1 MNLQNIKK
9 AKGEK
14 GFTIV
19 ELLIVIVVIGIL
31 AAIVIVAYIGV
42 TNNAR
47 NSKYKSDAGSI
58 QKVAEVYYTD
68 EGEYPDTPGEFSA
81 GSNTTKLPGGIT
93 VTVIASNGTVPTQA
107 TALSAADPSS
117 GTPTYTVKE
126 CTSAGMRVYYP
137 TRGATGTDPASY
149 ISVGNDST
157 CS

>member
-47 NSKYKSDAGSI
+47 NSKYKSDAASI
-58 QKVAEVYYTD
+58 QKVAEVINTD
-68 EGEYPDTPGEFSA
+68 NGSYPANGAAFAT
-81 GSNTTKLPGGIT
+81 GSTTTKLPT
-93 VTVIASNGTVPTQA
+93 NVAVTTIAVGDAVP
-107 TALSAADPSS
+107 LNSAAQTAAD
-117 GTPTYTVKE
+117 GTTATYTVKI

-137 TRGATGTDPASY
+137 QRGATGNAAYLP
-149 ISVGNDST
+149 IGNDGT
-157 CS
+157 C

>member
-9 AKGEK
+9 AKDER

-47 NSKYKSDAGSI
+47 NAKYKQDAGSI
-58 QKVAEVYYTD
+58 QKVAEVIYTD
-68 EGEYPDTPGEFSA
+68 NGSYPADASA
-81 GSNTTKLPGGIT
+81 FTTGSSTTKLPSGIA
-93 VTVIASNGTVPTQA
+93 VSVIASNGTVPTE
-107 TALSAADPSS
+107 TAALAAAD
-117 GTPTYTVKE
+117 GTTATYTVKA

-137 TRGATGTDPASY
+137 TRGATGTDAAKY
-149 ISVGNDST
+149 IPVGNDSS